1 MAIYHCSIRIIS
13 RGKGRN
19 SVSAAAYR
27 SGSKFVCTK
36 TDPVTEE
43 ISELVFDY
51 RSKVGVVYSS
61 IFVPNEFASPRAAAW
76 VFDRNKLW
84 QKVEDSEV
92 RVNSRLSREF
102 EVALPVELTEEQ
114 NIELL
119 EEFAKNSLVARGMI
133 ADVNM
138 HYDNPDNPHAHIM
151 TTTRM
156 LEELDNGEIVFG
168 RKNRDWNKKEML
180 QSIRLEFAE
189 ITNRHLALHGFDSR
203 VSHLSHKDLGID
215 LTPTIHEPKFGSW
228 I

>member
-36 TDPVTEE
+36 TDSVTGE
-43 ISELVFDY
+43 INELVFDY
-51 RSKVGVVYSS
+51 RSKTGVVYNN
-61 IFVPNEFASPRAAAW
+61 IFAPANAPAW

-102 EVALPVELTEEQ
+102 EIALPVELTEEQ
-114 NIELL
+114 NILL
-119 EEFAKNSLVARGMI
+119 VEEFAKNSLVARGMI

-138 HYDNPDNPHAHIM
+138 HYM
-151 TTTRM
+151 
-156 LEELDNGEIVFG
+156 
-168 RKNRDWNKKEML
+168 
-180 QSIRLEFAE
+180 
-189 ITNRHLALHGFDSR
+189 
-203 VSHLSHKDLGID
+203 
-215 LTPTIHEPKFGSW
+215 
-228 I
+228 